1 MRSEQAHKPNSRH
14 MGAKQRSMDC
24 DDDAFARI
32 VLTLNGPCACSPRFA
47 PGEAEGIKI
56 AMPKRVPMRIVDG
69 SVAPQARLPLCI
81 AAQFNELFLSQFHPR
96 PLRQVLRLVLVD
108 EERGETFAGS
118 PWRERSYRADAAPNF
133 SDEQLAA
140 RMATHFWNVNVF
152 EFVRL
157 PVRAARYTVHV
168 ALGDRRSDP
177 RTVELTVK
185 LGP

>member
-1 MRSEQAHKPNSRH
+1 

-185 LGP
+185 HGR